1 MSLNEINNYVN
12 NLITSNRD
20 LDPENISMYFK
31 LMEEEASLML
41 DKLGRA
47 QRLLGL
53 EKVSNDLLNFEEK
66 AVIRAAVDYI
76 LVNSDD
82 LGKDLDLLNL
92 SGLLCL
98 DQQLPGNRY
107 HIRYNLEM
115 VLQRASELYYDNLGW
130 WSAFVKR
137 NKPRTH
143 FIEAFEKAALVE
155 LSKGSTSQLSS
166 GLEMAR

>member
-1 MSLNEINNYVN
+1 MSLNAINNYVN

-76 LVNSDD
+76 LVNSND

-115 VLQRASELYYDNLGW
+115 VLQRASE
-130 WSAFVKR
+130 
-137 NKPRTH
+137 
-143 FIEAFEKAALVE
+143 
-155 LSKGSTSQLSS
+155 
-166 GLEMAR
+166 

>member
-1 MSLNEINNYVN
+1 MSLNAINNYVN

-115 VLQRASELYYDNLGW
+115 VLQRASELHYDNLSW
-130 WSAFVKR
+130 WNAFIKR
-137 NKPRTH
+137 NKPRAH
-143 FIEAFEKAALVE
+143 FIEAFEKAALVQ
-155 LSKGSTSQLSS
+155 LAKDSTSHLTS